1 MVTTTTYCTVNDI
14 IDFLRVPIT
23 ATTTPNKEMVRKII
37 VRKEAEF
44 DRRCGHTWGATKLI
58 TREVHNLPLLYT
70 FGWGT
75 PIFLKHRHIADMSVA
90 AGDKIEI
97 FKGESDSWENILGN
111 TEWYNLEGE
120 YGTLFLRGYLFTI
133 LRRNRVR
140 VTYHYGGED
149 YAGDTVIPLDI
160 TDCIIKMTAIEIM
173 NTSFRMDEIP
183 SGGSVSPSE
192 SKRFWQED
200 IETCIANRREVF
212 TIV

>member
-97 FKGESDSWENILGN
+97 FKGESDSWEIYLVTLNGITWKENMVL
-111 TEWYNLEGE
+111 YSLEVI
-120 YGTLFLRGYLFTI
+120 YLQF
-133 LRRNRVR
+133 
-140 VTYHYGGED
+140 
-149 YAGDTVIPLDI
+149 
-160 TDCIIKMTAIEIM
+160 
-173 NTSFRMDEIP
+173 
-183 SGGSVSPSE
+183 
-192 SKRFWQED
+192 
-200 IETCIANRREVF
+200 
-212 TIV
+212 